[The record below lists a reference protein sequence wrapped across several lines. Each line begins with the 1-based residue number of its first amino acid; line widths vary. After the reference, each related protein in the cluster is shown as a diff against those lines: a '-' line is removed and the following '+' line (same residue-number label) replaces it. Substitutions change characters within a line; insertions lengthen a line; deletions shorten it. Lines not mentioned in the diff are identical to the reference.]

1 MIQGKKVCVVMPA
14 YNASLTLQKTYG
26 ELPHDIVDDVI
37 LVDDCSRDETAKVS
51 EGLGIHTVV
60 HTTNK
65 GYGGNQKSCYATALA
80 RGADIVVMLH
90 PDYQYDPKLAGAMAW
105 MLASGNYDAVLAS
118 RILGGK
124 ALAGGMPIYKYVCN
138 RFLTLT
144 QNLLVGAKLSEYHSG
159 YRAFNRKL
167 LETLPLTDLSDDFIF
182 DNQMLMQALNAG
194 FNIGEVSC
202 PTRYEKE
209 SSSINFRR
217 SCVYGLGCLREA
229 LKYRLVRMG
238 LAKYGYKRPVTE
250 HSPA

>member
-14 YNASLTLQKTYG
+14 YNASLTLEKTYG

-51 EGLGIHTVV
+51 ESLGIHTVV
-60 HTTNK
+60 HTKNK
-65 GYGGNQKSCYATALA
+65 GYGGNQKSCYHTALA

-124 ALAGGMPIYKYVCN
+124 ALMGGMPLYKYVCN
-138 RFLTLT
+138 RFLTWS

-182 DNQMLMQALNAG
+182 DNQMLMQALNSG
-194 FNIGEVSC
+194 FTIGEVSC

-217 SCVYGLGCLREA
+217 SCIYGLGCLKEA
-229 LKYRLVRMG
+229 LKFRLVQMG
-238 LAKYGYKRPVTE
+238 LMKYGYKRPVSE